1 MDLGPV
7 GIWSGQF
14 RSDDESAARDAAAE
28 LDALGYGALWIPGG
42 AGGPILDVCERMLA
56 ATPRITLATGILNIW
71 MHDAAEV
78 ATAHH
83 GLVERF
89 PGRFLLGLGI
99 SHSLLVDAQGE
110 KRYTRPVA
118 VMAEYLDQLDAAAT
132 PVPTDERIIAALG
145 PKMLALAAERSAG
158 SHPYLVS
165 PEHTAYAR
173 EILGEGPLLA
183 PEQKV
188 IIDTDKAR
196 ARELARANAGLY
208 LRLPNYVN
216 NLLRMG
222 FTEDDVAGLGSDR
235 LIDAIVVSGDVSAVA
250 DRVRQHLDAGADHVC
265 VQVVTPDRETFPL
278 EQWREFATA
287 LPSFGS

>member
-1 MDLGPV
+1 
-7 GIWSGQF
+7 
-14 RSDDESAARDAAAE
+14 
-28 LDALGYGALWIPGG
+28 
-42 AGGPILDVCERMLA
+42 MLA
-56 ATPRITLATGILNIW
+56 ATQQITLATGILNIW
-71 MHDAAEV
+71 MHDAADV
-78 ATAHH
+78 ATTHH

-110 KRYTRPVA
+110 QRYAHPVA
-118 VMAEYLDQLDAAAT
+118 VMADYLDQLDAAAP

-145 PKMLALAAERSAG
+145 PKMLALAAARSAG
-158 SHPYLVS
+158 SHPYLVN

-173 EILGEGPLLA
+173 GILGPGPLLA

-188 IIDTDKAR
+188 VIDTDKDR

-222 FTEDDVAGLGSDR
+222 FTEDDVAGWAVTASSTRSWCRATFQRWRTGCASTSTPGPITCACR
-235 LIDAIVVSGDVSAVA
+235 CSRPTARRSRSSNGASSPPHCPASGADAPVGDPPLAW
-250 DRVRQHLDAGADHVC
+250 AGA
-265 VQVVTPDRETFPL
+265 
-278 EQWREFATA
+278 
-287 LPSFGS
+287 